1 MLHVTWLTSSI
12 IWELRSILDHQNSV
26 MRLMVVLSHSWGHF
40 RKMRWAVRLK
50 ITKLVIFVILIKS
63 MFKVKIPFFFGLWS
77 LIKTLYDHYNNH
89 IMTRT
94 TPYVNLQIFFFLFG
108 QQNMQ
113 TGSEKN
119 RSTEQKSI
127 RQILVSVLK
136 RYVSKIII
144 SNQENNW
151 QIFLL

>member
-1 MLHVTWLTSSI
+1 
-12 IWELRSILDHQNSV
+12 
-26 MRLMVVLSHSWGHF
+26 
-40 RKMRWAVRLK
+40 
-50 ITKLVIFVILIKS
+50 
-63 MFKVKIPFFFGLWS
+63 
-77 LIKTLYDHYNNH
+77 
-89 IMTRT
+89 MTRT

-144 SNQENNW
+144 SNQENN
-151 QIFLL
+151 